1 MQFNA
6 VAVALKSWI
15 AMIRKPLKQ
24 TANSAFKHLRLLQHN
39 DKTMTGRCQH
49 SDVKSKK
56 VWMDAQFEMPETG
69 KLNNSGR
76 KKEQLHP
83 GRWSCCN
90 PSIFMVSLS
99 VGKALFCKCSGHAS
113 LLGVIVRVIVRRKSN
128 FLSSSWRF
136 DCFYMRYLKE
146 DSIMEILNIVFSAL
160 NLLATVVIGVI
171 NVTWMIS
178 RDVFRDK
185 PRAKHYSK
193 K

>member
-1 MQFNA
+1 
-6 VAVALKSWI
+6 
-15 AMIRKPLKQ
+15 MIRKPLKQ
-24 TANSAFKHLRLLQHN
+24 TANSALKHLRLLQHN

-113 LLGVIVRVIVRRKSN
+113 LLMSSPEEVHFLSSSGWFDCTHMKTQRRKSN
-128 FLSSSWRF
+128 MDILS
-136 DCFYMRYLKE
+136 
-146 DSIMEILNIVFSAL
+146 IVFSAL